1 MGPWIHK
8 KNEFLAGS
16 DTQKRRP
23 ELSSP
28 CFISQSIHSACY
40 PYNIP
45 LYRKIPVYPTNPTMY
60 SSHVRAS
67 RSQFKAKLR
76 SLSFKLL
83 SCKFSH
89 CGDGTSRA
97 LMDSEIGHAWCY
109 IIGVET
115 PNFSN
120 FSSKTNEEPH
130 QWQSGAALVLSA
142 IYDSLL
148 GPLQTRLMLW
158 R

>member
-1 MGPWIHK
+1 
-8 KNEFLAGS
+8 
-16 DTQKRRP
+16 
-23 ELSSP
+23 
-28 CFISQSIHSACY
+28 
-40 PYNIP
+40 
-45 LYRKIPVYPTNPTMY
+45 MY

-67 RSQFKAKLR
+67 RSQFTAKLR

-115 PNFSN
+115 PNFSLSGDRLTLANIEGEIKLILSLLAALELSN
-120 FSSKTNEEPH
+120 FSS
-130 QWQSGAALVLSA
+130 
-142 IYDSLL
+142 
-148 GPLQTRLMLW
+148 
-158 R
+158 